1 MSAGDFITV
10 LKSPNTW
17 LVGISIFCVYSFT
30 VTMSYFT
37 PYITSVLGGSVAL
50 SGALAIIR
58 QHGLKLFGAPFGGY
72 CADKLKS
79 PTKVLLPIYVFGIA
93 VIVLFLVL
101 PASTPMTIFIA
112 LTFVVGILGY
122 MGKGIYYAVQDEVKV
137 PVKYSATTIGIAAAL
152 GFSPDVFQFALIGHW
167 IDTYGNKGYTYTFI
181 FQIAILVI
189 GILSCLYILKVKKRR
204 ASKLEA

>member
-1 MSAGDFITV
+1 
-10 LKSPNTW
+10 
-17 LVGISIFCVYSFT
+17 
-30 VTMSYFT
+30 
-37 PYITSVLGGSVAL
+37 
-50 SGALAIIR
+50 
-58 QHGLKLFGAPFGGY
+58 
-72 CADKLKS
+72 
-79 PTKVLLPIYVFGIA
+79 
-93 VIVLFLVL
+93 
-101 PASTPMTIFIA
+101 MTIFIA

>member
-79 PTKVLLPIYVFGIA
+79 PTKYFYQYMY
-93 VIVLFLVL
+93 LV
-101 PASTPMTIFIA
+101 
-112 LTFVVGILGY
+112 
-122 MGKGIYYAVQDEVKV
+122 
-137 PVKYSATTIGIAAAL
+137 
-152 GFSPDVFQFALIGHW
+152 
-167 IDTYGNKGYTYTFI
+167 
-181 FQIAILVI
+181 
-189 GILSCLYILKVKKRR
+189 
-204 ASKLEA
+204 